1 MVVDQD
7 GERVGRRFAEQ
18 GDLEDI
24 ACRCPVGAGHDD
36 GTRAGG
42 ESVPALTA
50 VEESDVDAAGVR
62 GVVVDDPVIQL
73 SQRRVVQ
80 QFPQD
85 IAVLHFRE
93 SQYIRHVALPLS
105 DPEQGLRDRPAFG
118 LEAFFRPAA
127 LAQGGEFRIRRAQ
140 AVVVVVEVILEV
152 PKKDPGLLR
161 PGTAGDTQKSDN
173 QHHPSHTRKGRRLKR
188 NCQ

>member
-105 DPEQGLRDRPAFG
+105 DPEQGLRDRPGVLGHFQGVGQTSPVMVACRRQKD
-118 LEAFFRPAA
+118 LCLVLIRLIPAK
-127 LAQGGEFRIRRAQ
+127 E
-140 AVVVVVEVILEV
+140 
-152 PKKDPGLLR
+152 
-161 PGTAGDTQKSDN
+161 GD
-173 QHHPSHTRKGRRLKR
+173 
-188 NCQ
+188 